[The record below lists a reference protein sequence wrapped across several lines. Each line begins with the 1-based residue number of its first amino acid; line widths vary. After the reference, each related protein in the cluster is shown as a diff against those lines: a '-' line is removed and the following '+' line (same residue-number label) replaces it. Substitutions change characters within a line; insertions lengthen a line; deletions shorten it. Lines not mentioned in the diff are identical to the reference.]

1 MGLGDEVVSS
11 SSVLS
16 MLFDGMSRRGMRFD
30 MVQAD
35 VECLARERDPVSCYQ
50 QTSGNS
56 QHASKSN
63 TDWRLMLN
71 LIVPELLSR
80 CGFARGQSKF
90 CPFFSESLDTISD
103 GMVKCLE
110 LFVYW

>member
-16 MLFDGMSRRGMRFD
+16 VLFDGMPRGGMRFD

-35 VECLARERDPVSCYQ
+35 VECLARERDPVRCYQ

-56 QHASKSN
+56 QHLERI
-63 TDWRLMLN
+63 TDWRAMLN
-71 LIVPELLSR
+71 LIV
-80 CGFARGQSKF
+80 
-90 CPFFSESLDTISD
+90 
-103 GMVKCLE
+103 LE
-110 LFVYW
+110 LMGALWIRPWTK